1 MKRATCIWSSI
12 SFAGLAST
20 PVLPS
25 DVFDVTK
32 PPASSRKVATKS
44 PALAAEVSQSRLPV
58 AA

>member
-1 MKRATCIWSSI
+1 MNLATCTWSSI
-12 SFAGLAST
+12 GLTGFAST

-25 DVFDVTK
+25 AIFEVAN

-44 PALAAEVSQSRLPV
+44 PAFAAEVSQSRFPV